1 MKKVILIG
9 DSIRQ
14 GYQDTVKRELAGLAD
29 VWSPEENSAH
39 TVHHL
44 YRFQEY
50 VAQKQPDILHFNAGL
65 WDLRNAFPGV
75 AGSLVPLEHYR
86 RNVAFLFQL
95 AKDHTKAKVIWA
107 TTTPL
112 SEMHQMQNHAVS
124 GQPPRE
130 RSLVTAYNAVA
141 VEEAQRAGVEINDLH
156 QLILDHNPDKLLL
169 PDGAHYNEEGCTLL
183 GKRVAEVI
191 RRHL

>member
-1 MKKVILIG
+1 MKKVVLIG

-14 GYQDTVKRELAGLAD
+14 GYQHTVKRELAGLAD
-29 VWSPEENSAH
+29 VWSPEENSMH
-39 TVHHL
+39 TVHQL

-50 VAQKQPDILHFNAGL
+50 VVGNHPDILHFNAGL

-112 SEMHQMQNHAVS
+112 SELHRLQNHAVT
-124 GQPPRE
+124 GHPPRE
-130 RSLVTAYNAVA
+130 RSLVDAYNTVA
-141 VEEAQRAGVEINDLH
+141 NEEARRAGVEINDLH
-156 QLILDHNPDKLLL
+156 QFVLDHDPAKLLL
-169 PDGAHYNEEGCTLL
+169 PDGAHFTEEGCTLL
-183 GKRVAEVI
+183 GRRVAEVI